1 MSEEEA
7 GSAPEVQEEEPAPVE
22 EEKKEE
28 EPAPAEEEKKE
39 EEPKKESAP
48 ACSGECPCEMIT
60 KPFKESKFF
69 EDMKKIFMWE
79 DLMVS
84 LAVFCAVNVFFVLLL
99 CYDFTVL
106 GLICWIAF
114 FGTLVGLCIDIQRVI
129 HHFKEEPEGE
139 SMFEK
144 VMPECVKNFQ
154 IPEDP
159 IKGFFELATSVIVA
173 FLNVCKNA
181 IYVKSVV
188 FSISMLVGFLVLIY
202 LAGKWGICGMLYAGI
217 LFCFIWFK
225 LYNDHKEGVDK
236 LFATIKEK
244 VQELINKA
252 KEAINK
258 PKAQ

>member
-7 GSAPEVQEEEPAPVE
+7 GSAPEQVEEPAPVEEPPKEEEPAPVE

-28 EPAPAEEEKKE
+28 
-39 EEPKKESAP
+39 PKKESA

-69 EDMKKIFMWE
+69 EDLKKVFMWE
-79 DLMVS
+79 DLMTS
-84 LAVFCAVNVFFVLLL
+84 LAVFCAVNVFFILLL

-114 FGTLVGLCIDIQRVI
+114 FGTIAGLCIDIQRVI

-139 SMFEK
+139 SNFEK
-144 VMPECVKNFQ
+144 MEFIKKFE

-181 IYVKSVV
+181 ILVKSVV

-217 LFCFIWFK
+217 LFCFIWFR

-236 LFATIKEK
+236 LFATIKEQVEK
-244 VQELINKA
+244 LIQKA

>member
-7 GSAPEVQEEEPAPVE
+7 GSAPEQVEEPAPVEEPPKEEEPAPVE

-28 EPAPAEEEKKE
+28 
-39 EEPKKESAP
+39 PKKESA
-48 ACSGECPCEMIT
+48 ACSGECPCEMII

-69 EDMKKIFMWE
+69 DDMKKIFMWE
-79 DLMVS
+79 DLMTS
-84 LAVFCAVNVFFVLLL
+84 LAVFVVVNIFFILLL

-114 FGTLVGLCIDIQRVI
+114 FGTLAGLCVDIQRVI
-129 HHFKEEPEGE
+129 AHFKEQPEPE

-144 VMPECVKNFQ
+144 MEFIKKFE

-181 IYVKSVV
+181 ILVKSVV
-188 FSISMLVGFLVLIY
+188 FSLSMLFGFLVLIY
-202 LAGKWGICGMLYAGI
+202 LAGKWGICGILYAAI
-217 LFCFIWFK
+217 LFCFVWFR

-236 LFATIKEK
+236 CFAAIKEQIDK
-244 VQELINKA
+244 LIAKA

>member
-1 MSEEEA
+1 MSEEEV
-7 GSAPEVQEEEPAPVE
+7 GTAPEQVEEPAPVE

-28 EPAPAEEEKKE
+28 EPAAEEPK
-39 EEPKKESAP
+39 EEPKKEAA
-48 ACSGECPCEMIT
+48 ACSGECPCEMLC
-60 KPFKESKFF
+60 KPFQESKFF
-69 EDMKKIFMWE
+69 EDMKKVFMWD
-79 DLMVS
+79 DLITS

-114 FGTLVGLCIDIQRVI
+114 FGTLAGLCVDIQRVI
-129 HHFKEEPEGE
+129 AHFQEKPEPE
-139 SMFEK
+139 SMFDKMEFIK
-144 VMPECVKNFQ
+144 KFE

-181 IYVKSVV
+181 ILVKSVV

-202 LAGKWGICGMLYAGI
+202 LAGKWGICGMLYAAI
-217 LFCFIWFK
+217 LFCFIWFR
-225 LYNDHKEGVDK
+225 LYRDHKEGVDN
-236 LFATIKEK
+236 LFAKIKEQ
-244 VQELINKA
+244 VNNLIQKA

>member
-7 GSAPEVQEEEPAPVE
+7 GSAPEQVEEPAPVE
-22 EEKKEE
+22 EPPKEE
-28 EPAPAEEEKKE
+28 EPAPAEEKKE
-39 EEPKKESAP
+39 EEPKKESA

-69 EDMKKIFMWE
+69 DDMKKIFMWE
-79 DLMVS
+79 DLMTS
-84 LAVFCAVNVFFVLLL
+84 LAVFVVVNIFFILLL

-114 FGTLVGLCIDIQRVI
+114 FGTLAGICIDIQRVI
-129 HHFKEEPEGE
+129 AHFKEQPEPE

-144 VMPECVKNFQ
+144 MEFIKKFE
-154 IPEDP
+154 IPEEP

-181 IYVKSVV
+181 ILVKSVV
-188 FSISMLVGFLVLIY
+188 FSLGMLIGFLVLIC
-202 LAGKWGICGMLYAGI
+202 LAGKWGICGILYAAI
-217 LFCFIWFK
+217 LFCFVWFR

-236 LFATIKEK
+236 CFAAIKEQIDK
-244 VQELINKA
+244 LIAKA